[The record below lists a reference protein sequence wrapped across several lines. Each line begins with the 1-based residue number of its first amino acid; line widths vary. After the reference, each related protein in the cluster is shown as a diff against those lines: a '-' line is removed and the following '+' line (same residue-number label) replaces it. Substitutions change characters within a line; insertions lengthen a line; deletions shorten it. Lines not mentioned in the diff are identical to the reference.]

1 MSVRH
6 AARWSRREFLGGLT
20 LMGTAGMLGLRA
32 GSVTAEPPPETT
44 RIRLH
49 QTPGIC
55 IAPQYVAEELLYLE
69 GFTEVRYVAPDSTKI
84 TLSVYQQLAAGALD
98 ISMAFVPPF
107 ILQVDAG
114 IPIVLL
120 GGVHVGCYEVFGTER
135 VRAIRDLKG
144 KTLAVPELGGS
155 HHLFVASM
163 VQYVGLD
170 PQKDIHWAVHP
181 PAEAIQLLAEGTI
194 DALVGFPPV
203 PQELRARKIGQSVV
217 SSALDRPWSQYFC
230 CIVTGHREFVRT
242 HPVATKRALRAILK
256 ATDVCALE
264 PERAAQRI
272 VEKGFTPRYDYALQ
286 TMQEIPYNRWREYDP
301 EDTVRFYALR
311 LHEIGLIKSTPQK
324 IIAQGTDW
332 RFFNEIK
339 KELKG

>member
-1 MSVRH
+1 MDHRH
-6 AARWSRREFLGGLT
+6 IQHWNRRQFLSGMMLAGAAGL
-20 LMGTAGMLGLRA
+20 LGLHPRPA
-32 GSVTAEPPPETT
+32 AAEPPPETT
-44 RIRLH
+44 RLRLH

-55 IAPQYVAEELLYLE
+55 VAPQYVAEDLLYAE
-69 GFTEVRYVAPDSTKI
+69 GFTEVHYVAVDPAKFTTGI
-84 TLSVYQQLAAGALD
+84 YQLLAAGVIDL
-98 ISMAFVPPF
+98 SMAFVPPY
-107 ILQVDAG
+107 IVQVDAG
-114 IPIVLL
+114 APIVLL

-144 KTLAVPELGGS
+144 KTVAVPELGGS

-163 VQYVGLD
+163 AQYVGLD
-170 PQKDIHWAVHP
+170 PHKDIHWAVHP
-181 PAEAIQLLAEGTI
+181 PAESIQRLAEGTI

-217 SSALDRPWSQYFC
+217 SSAVDRPWSQYFC

-256 ATDVCALE
+256 ATDMCALE

-272 VEKGFTPRYDYALQ
+272 VDRGFTPRYDYALQ
-286 TMQEIPYNRWREYDP
+286 TMQEIPYNRWREYDA
-301 EDTVRFYALR
+301 EDTVRFFALR

-332 RFFNEIK
+332 RFFNELK